1 MDSLIYVAGVVLAI
15 AIGMYFQWK
24 VYSTKGAYDKAVNE
38 HKPINPNLPENS
50 YGVGDVEFY
59 KYENAK
65 RVNFW
70 VRCGVIGTVILLLVL
85 SGQESDP
92 VNAALTAAGVLLL
105 RTA

>member
-1 MDSLIYVAGVVLAI
+1 MNCLIYLAGVVLAI
-15 AIGMYFQWK
+15 AIGLYFQWK
-24 VYSTKGAYDKAVNE
+24 VYSKKKAYDKTVSE

-50 YGVGDVEFY
+50 YGVGSVEY
-59 KYENAK
+59 ADYQNAK
-65 RVNFW
+65 DVNFW

-85 SGQESDP
+85 SGQGSDP

>member
-1 MDSLIYVAGVVLAI
+1 MDSMIYFAGVVLAI
-15 AIGMYFQWK
+15 AIGSYFQWN
-24 VYSTKGAYDKAVNE
+24 VYSKKGAYEKAVNE
-38 HKPINPNLPENS
+38 HVPINPNLPEDS
-50 YGVGDVEFY
+50 YGVGAVEFS

-65 RVNFW
+65 KVNFW
-70 VRCGVIGTVILLLVL
+70 VRWGVIATIILLLVL